1 MKARWANRACLTD
14 AGSTMRRPVI
24 LVAEDDDSVRMTL
37 EFVLED
43 EGFEVVTAAD
53 GQEALGAA
61 LTRVPDAI
69 LLDQMMPKLSGRQV
83 LEALQLRDETR
94 SIPVFILSGMDP
106 SLRLPGV
113 EGDVADQWA
122 GAQFVGKPF
131 DPEELVA
138 GIRRALSQR

>member
-1 MKARWANRACLTD
+1 MTD
-14 AGSTMRRPVI
+14 GESTNRRPVI
-24 LVAEDDDSVRMTL
+24 LVAEDDESVRMTL

-43 EGFEVVTAAD
+43 EGFEVLTAAD
-53 GQEALGAA
+53 GREALGTA

-69 LLDQMMPKLSGRQV
+69 LLDQMMPKLNGKQV
-83 LEALQLRDETR
+83 LDALQLREETR

-113 EGDVADQWA
+113 EGDIADQWA

-138 GIRRALSQR
+138 SIRRALGGPLNQR

>member
-1 MKARWANRACLTD
+1 LTD
-14 AGSTMRRPVI
+14 GESTNRRPVI
-24 LVAEDDDSVRMTL
+24 LVAEDDESVRMTL

-43 EGFEVVTAAD
+43 EGFEVLTAAD
-53 GQEALGAA
+53 GREALGTV

-69 LLDQMMPKLSGRQV
+69 LLDQMMPKLNGRQV
-83 LEALQLRDETR
+83 LDALQLREETR

-113 EGDVADQWA
+113 EGDIADQWA

-138 GIRRALSQR
+138 SIRRALAGPLNQR